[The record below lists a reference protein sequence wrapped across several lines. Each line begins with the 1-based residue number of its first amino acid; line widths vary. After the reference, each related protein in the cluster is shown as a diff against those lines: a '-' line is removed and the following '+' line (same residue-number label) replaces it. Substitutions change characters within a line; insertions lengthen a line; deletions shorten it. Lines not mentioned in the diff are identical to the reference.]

1 MQALIEQFM
10 KTFYG
15 YGNLNGKYWFI
26 GMEEGC
32 GPNWQAD
39 VLPRFVQW
47 DKRGRS
53 EIENLR
59 NFHFDIGIT
68 QHWEPVDGRPIKLQL
83 TWKRLIETIL
93 TANGKLHAREDIVDY
108 QSQHLGTLEGDI
120 CLLELLPLP
129 SPKVREFGYAH
140 LANEQYP
147 YFASRALYKNY
158 IMAQRIAR
166 IREMIA
172 ERQPRHI
179 ILYGTSYVRQWSNL
193 VMNAEWKQID
203 NQIRCCKYLESQV
216 WLVPHPA
223 ARNIPNNLFV
233 TLGENIRNVD
243 EQGNQQK

>member
-15 YGNLNGKYWFI
+15 YGNLKGKYWFI

-68 QHWEPVDGRPIKLQL
+68 EHWEPVDGMPIELQF

-93 TANGKLHAREDIVDY
+93 TANGMPHARENIVDY
-108 QSQHLGTLEGDI
+108 QAQHLGTLEGDS

-129 SPKVREFGYAH
+129 SPNVNEFGYAH

-147 YFASRALYKNY
+147 YFASPALYKNY
-158 IMAQRIAR
+158 IMAQRISR
-166 IREMIA
+166 IQEMIA

-179 ILYGTSYVRQWSNL
+179 ILYGTSYVRHWSNL

-203 NQIRCCKYLESQV
+203 NQIRCCEYLESHV

-233 TLGENIRNVD
+233 TLGENIRRVD